1 MGSHSR
7 FCFDRKKSG
16 GRRIGIGGIGPEQV
30 PKQQRPVDEGVVK
43 IFIVVDVDVDVDVD
57 VSSLSNDL
65 CSAEQTARGL
75 IIRKQD
81 KHEVASSF

>member
-43 IFIVVDVDVDVDVD
+43 KKFFVVDVDVDD
-57 VSSLSNDL
+57 SSLSNNL

>member
-43 IFIVVDVDVDVDVD
+43 IFIVVDVDD
-57 VSSLSNDL
+57 SSLSNDL

>member
-43 IFIVVDVDVDVDVD
+43 IFIVVDVDD
-57 VSSLSNDL
+57 SSLSNDL

-81 KHEVASSF
+81 KHEVASSV

>member
-43 IFIVVDVDVDVDVD
+43 IFIVVDVDD
-57 VSSLSNDL
+57 SSLSNDL
-65 CSAEQTARGL
+65 CSEEQTARGL

-81 KHEVASSF
+81 NPTSMR